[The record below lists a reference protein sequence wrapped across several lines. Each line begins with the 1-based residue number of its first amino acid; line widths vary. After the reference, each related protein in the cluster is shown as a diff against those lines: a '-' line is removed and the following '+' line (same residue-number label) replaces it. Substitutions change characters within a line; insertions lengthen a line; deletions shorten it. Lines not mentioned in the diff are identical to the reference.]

1 MPPKASPAAPKP
13 RAHEPVAEVK
23 QRLEQLGLVIR
34 ARRLQRG
41 IRQQE
46 LAELLGISTVTV
58 QKVEAGTPGVAWGI
72 VASVVHSLD
81 LPLDQ
86 AALSAEELDELLSLA
101 AERERVR

>member
-1 MPPKASPAAPKP
+1 MAKNASPPKP
-13 RAHEPVAEVK
+13 RAHEPVAHVRE
-23 QRLEQLGLVIR
+23 RLEQLGLIVR

-72 VASVVHSLD
+72 VASVVHALG

-86 AALSAEELDELLSLA
+86 AALSAEELEELLSLA